1 MFDSTYCC
9 CFVRPNLGGGGPW
22 EPRMETARALRQS
35 TMTDNRTLIS
45 LTNLPT
51 DSKIR
56 TKPLIFIMI
65 WPVYDSPLA
74 TFIF

>member
-1 MFDSTYCC
+1 MLLFCSAQ
-9 CFVRPNLGGGGPW
+9 PWWWGPW